1 MNLQTIVR
9 AKLFIVL
16 VALLGGVGYGIAQNK
31 EVKNNVKTTEGK
43 AVQLKVDGSNLL
55 VLDNNNTK
63 PVSQTK
69 EFTDIFTFLT
79 DSEDHAI
86 LVRAIK
92 VTGLKETLEGKGR
105 FTAFAPNDAA
115 FNALGDEVLE
125 SLFKAENRAVLK
137 EVISYHVMPGSQGVN
152 ELTRAVNGNGGEA
165 RLKTLNGSTLN
176 VRLNGD
182 KVVIVGANGAKATI
196 VSGDKVQNN
205 GMVHTINTVVM
216 PN

>member
-1 MNLQTIVR
+1 MDNTILTTDLDLAAHTGKGVWAKNIKSGVL
-9 AKLFIVL
+9 AKLS
-16 VALLGGVGYGIAQNK
+16 VADPEIKVG
-31 EVKNNVKTTEGK
+31 
-43 AVQLKVDGSNLL
+43 S
-55 VLDNNNTK
+55 
-63 PVSQTK
+63 
-69 EFTDIFTFLT
+69 TDIFTFLT

-182 KVVIVGANGAKATI
+182 KVVIVGANDGAKAMI

>member
-1 MNLQTIVR
+1 MFRLLLLIC
-9 AKLFIVL
+9 LFISGAASSNDL
-16 VALLGGVGYGIAQNK
+16 W
-31 EVKNNVKTTEGK
+31 
-43 AVQLKVDGSNLL
+43 LKISEASKVYDYQINLL
-55 VLDNNNTK
+55 SVIKLWRGGCIIQSEMLGDLAVSFEKEAIVHIFESSHFK
-63 PVSQTK
+63 PN
-69 EFTDIFTFLT
+69 
-79 DSEDHAI
+79 
-86 LVRAIK
+86 
-92 VTGLKETLEGKGR
+92 LKETLEGKGR